1 MGAMSEIALDCEL
14 RRRENDAEQQ
24 QPQKPKKTKRQRKYE
39 RYDNIEIIEFAK
51 TVAATPNFANSNKQV
66 YMFNSEKKP
75 VLLRCFKQR
84 AEADFDA
91 INTIHFAKNHN
102 YYITI
107 NSFVGHL
114 RRAEYLFSFDNV
126 VIDIDNHGTQDWQ
139 ELDYQIDKLLYL
151 LDNDYE
157 GEFPEVNVVRTGRGV
172 QLWIGLVSFAASLR
186 FIYDWICQ
194 YFCDKIDTIIK
205 ENNLQLE
212 VDYKASK
219 DVCRVMRLPYT
230 YNQAR
235 YGYKARFEHRTDIR
249 YVFQDLLAEFPIMQT
264 KKDSKKRKQNQ
275 KDKSGNTKGK
285 NDKYKTQQLSE
296 DEKAQNIAAY
306 RGLNCKRLNFI
317 YQLVSKYEG
326 DLEGYRHNILF
337 LAYNSAVQLN
347 RDNAADKL
355 KALNDKFVEPI
366 PDDEVTAIIDYIDQ
380 YGYAMIKN
388 TTFLNWLNAKTEER
402 MQYIGESSRDA
413 ERKAARERKEQRN
426 KRIDE
431 LKADGK
437 SCAEIAAEVGCSTKT
452 VQRKTKQ
459 NKPSK
464 ADRDRHIIELKADGL
479 SVRDI
484 AAEVGCSPTTVQT
497 VCKRAAAET
506 AAPAQTKITAV
517 QPQRREYNAAQAV
530 QPQTVNPANPWQP
543 VPKQDWSVTVQVL
556 RELQRKGEI

>member
-24 QPQKPKKTKRQRKYE
+24 QPQKPKKPKRQRTYK
-39 RYDNIEIIEFAK
+39 RYNNKSIIEFAQ

-66 YMFNSEKKP
+66 YMFNSAKKP

-84 AEADFDA
+84 TADDFDA

-139 ELDYQIDKLLYL
+139 ELDYNIDKLLYL

-157 GEFPEVNVVRTGRGV
+157 GEFPECNVVRTGRGV
-172 QLWIGLVSFAASLR
+172 QLWIGLVSFAAPLR
-186 FIYDWICQ
+186 FIYGWLCQ
-194 YFCDKIDTIIK
+194 YFCDMINAIIK
-205 ENNLQLE
+205 ENSLKLD

-235 YGYKARFEHRTDIR
+235 YGFKAKYEHRTDVR
-249 YVFQDLLAEFPIMQT
+249 YEYQELLAEFPIIQT
-264 KKDSKKRKQNQ
+264 EKDTTKRKQGQ
-275 KDKSGNTKGK
+275 KGKSEKTKG
-285 NDKYKTQQLSE
+285 NKYKTEQLSDE
-296 DEKAQNIAAY
+296 EKAQNIAAY

-317 YQLVSKYEG
+317 YELVSKYEG

-355 KALNDKFVEPI
+355 RALNDKFVEPI

-402 MQYIGESSRDA
+402 MQYIGDSNRDL
-413 ERKAARERKEQRN
+413 ERKAARERKEKRN
-426 KRIDE
+426 ERIAE

-437 SCAEIAAEVGCSTKT
+437 SCAEIAAEVGCSLST
-452 VQRKTKQ
+452 VKRKTKS
-459 NKPSK
+459 SK
-464 ADRDRHIIELKADGL
+464 ADRDRRIAELKADGL

-484 AAEVGCSPTTVQT
+484 AAQVGCSKNTVQT
-497 VCKRAAAET
+497 VCKRAATET
-506 AAPAQTKITAV
+506 AAPAQPKTVAPAQAPPRAV
-517 QPQRREYNAAQAV
+517 QHREHSAAQTV
-530 QPQTVNPANPWQP
+530 QPENPWQP